1 MSKVDLIFQHENTI
15 YYPTVEEGVS
25 LTWSR
30 KGSPGKLKFSVV
42 KDSALLI
49 EEGDAVK
56 LTVDGT
62 DMFYGFVF
70 TKSRSGKTP
79 KVIDITVYDQLR
91 YFKNKDTY
99 VYSGKKASEVI
110 KMIAEDFRLKVGVL
124 EDTGFV
130 IGSRTEDNATL
141 FDIAQNALD
150 ETLQAKTQLYVLYDD
165 VGKLTLRNIEN
176 MKLNLLLDV
185 DTIGEYSYSSS
196 IDKQTYNQIKISFEN
211 QSTGKREIFIA
222 KDSTHINEWGLLQY
236 TDTVELSASGAAK
249 AEALLKLYNEKTRTL
264 SVSSVLGDTRVRA
277 GSSVIVKLDL
287 GDIGIQS
294 YMLVES
300 VTHKFKQAQH
310 LMDLKLRGGTFVA

>member
-42 KDSALLI
+42 KDAALLI
-49 EEGDAVK
+49 DEGDAVK

-70 TKSRSGKTP
+70 AKSRSGKTP

-110 KMIAEDFRLKVGVL
+110 KMIAEDFRLKEGVL

-222 KDSTHINEWGLLQY
+222 KDSTHINEWGLLQH

>member
-49 EEGDAVK
+49 EEGDTVK

-70 TKSRSGKTP
+70 AKSRSGKTP